1 VVTSIH
7 NLKLKGSVTYAKK
20 EAGTMGFVE
29 TLKSEFSFVKGNYA
43 VMVISWIL
51 VDFAA
56 ELPATYFSL
65 YVLGLG
71 ATETIL
77 GVIGLSQFLALASLQ
92 FPGGYLA
99 DKYGRKWLIST
110 MTFGVT
116 FSFILYAIAPSWPV
130 ILVGVILMS
139 IFNSTYQP
147 ALNAMISDSLPP
159 EKRGMG
165 FSIVTLIASVS
176 TTPSPAV
183 AGLLRANFGLVPG
196 MRIAYGIV
204 VGLFLIAALIRSFFL
219 KETVVSSAKPRLNEI
234 FQSYPTALKES
245 FRVWRKVPKSMFYLF
260 LAFSVVIFGFSA
272 TFLYTVVYA
281 TRVLLIDEVVWAF
294 VTALVPLT
302 TIILAIP
309 VGKLVDKIQ
318 RKIPILVSILIF
330 GLSMW
335 AFVHGDLARV
345 ALSLIL
351 MGIGQVMLN
360 AAFSALQTDL
370 TPKEQRGKVNG
381 FINFA
386 TYIVMASGSLLGGY
400 LYEHVAPQAPFMLAI
415 MTVLPSSLLT
425 LMLVKEPEK
434 REE

>member
-1 VVTSIH
+1 VGLLG
-7 NLKLKGSVTYAKK
+7 NLRH
-20 EAGTMGFVE
+20 
-29 TLKSEFSFVKGNYA
+29 EFSFIRGNYA
-43 VMVISWIL
+43 VMITSWLL
-51 VDFAA
+51 VDFAS

-110 MTFGVT
+110 MTFGVAL
-116 FSFILYAIAPSWPV
+116 SFILYAVAPSWPF

-147 ALNAMISDSLPP
+147 ALNAMISDSLPA

-165 FSIVTLIASVS
+165 FSIVMLIASVS

-183 AGLLRANFGLVPG
+183 AGLLRANFGLIMG

-204 VGLFLIAALIRSFFL
+204 VALFLVAAFFRFFFL
-219 KETVVSSAKPRLNEI
+219 KETVVTASRPSLNEI

-245 FRVWRKVPKSMFYLF
+245 FSVWRKVPKSMLYLF
-260 LAFSVVIFGFSA
+260 SSFSVVTFGFSA
-272 TFLYTVVYA
+272 ISLFTVIYA

-294 VTALVPLT
+294 LIAILPIT
-302 TIILAIP
+302 TIVLALP
-309 VGKLVDKIQ
+309 VGKLVDKIK
-318 RKIPILVSILIF
+318 RKTPILVSILIF
-330 GLSMW
+330 GLTMW
-335 AFVHGDLARV
+335 IFVNGDLTRV
-345 ALSLIL
+345 ALALVL
-351 MGIGQVMLN
+351 LGVAQVMMMTS
-360 AAFSALQTDL
+360 FGALQTDL

-386 TYIVMASGSLLGGY
+386 NYIVMAGGSLIGGY
-400 LYEHVAPQAPFMLAI
+400 MYEHVAPQAPFMLAI
-415 MTVLPSSLLT
+415 ACVLPSFLLT
-425 LMLVKEPEK
+425 LILVNEPER

>member
-1 VVTSIH
+1 LVGNRGKIVGLLG
-7 NLKLKGSVTYAKK
+7 NLRH
-20 EAGTMGFVE
+20 
-29 TLKSEFSFVKGNYA
+29 EFSFIRGNYA
-43 VMVISWIL
+43 VMITSWLL

-110 MTFGVT
+110 MTFGVAL
-116 FSFILYAIAPSWPV
+116 SFILYAVAPSWPF

-139 IFNSTYQP
+139 VCNSTYQP

-165 FSIVTLIASVS
+165 FSIVMLIASIS

-183 AGLLRANFGLVPG
+183 AGVLRANYGLIMG

-204 VGLFLIAALIRSFFL
+204 VALFLIAAFFRLFFL
-219 KETVVSSAKPRLNEI
+219 KETVVTASRPSLNEI
-234 FQSYPTALKES
+234 FQSYPTALNES
-245 FRVWRKVPKSMFYLF
+245 FSVWRKVPKSLLYLF
-260 LAFSVVIFGFSA
+260 FSFCVAIFGFSA
-272 TFLYTVVYA
+272 TSLFTVIFA
-281 TRVLLIDEVVWAF
+281 TKVLLIDEVLWAF
-294 VTALVPLT
+294 LIAILPITAIV
-302 TIILAIP
+302 LALP
-309 VGKLVDKIQ
+309 VGKLVDKIK
-318 RKIPILVSILIF
+318 RKTPILLSILVF
-330 GLSMW
+330 GLAIW
-335 AFVHGDLARV
+335 IFINGDLAGV
-345 ALSLIL
+345 ALALVLLGVAQML
-351 MGIGQVMLN
+351 MMTS
-360 AAFSALQTDL
+360 FSALQTDL

-386 TYIVMASGSLLGGY
+386 NYIVMAAGSFIGGY
-400 LYEHVAPQAPFMLAI
+400 MYEHVAPQAPFMLAI
-415 MTVLPSSLLT
+415 ACVLPSFLLT
-425 LMLVKEPEK
+425 LILVKEPER

>member
-1 VVTSIH
+1 MVTPVH
-7 NLKLKGSVTYAKK
+7 NAKLEESGIIAKK
-20 EAGTMGFVE
+20 ERRTMGTVGN
-29 TLKSEFSFVKGNYA
+29 LKREFSFIKGNYA

-51 VDFAA
+51 VDFAV

-110 MTFGVT
+110 MTFGVA

-165 FSIVTLIASVS
+165 FSIIMLIASAS
-176 TTPSPAV
+176 TTPGPAV
-183 AGLLRANFGLVPG
+183 AGLLNANFGLIPG

-204 VGLFLIAALIRSFFL
+204 VGLFLIAAFIRSIFL
-219 KETVVSSAKPRLNEI
+219 KETVVSSSRPRLKEI

-245 FRVWRKVPKSMFYLF
+245 FRVWRSVPKSLFYLF
-260 LAFSVVIFGFSA
+260 LAFSIAIFGFSA

-281 TRVLLIDEVVWAF
+281 TRVLLIDEVLWAF
-294 VTALVPLT
+294 ITALVPIT

-309 VGKLVDKIQ
+309 VGKLVDKFK
-318 RKIPILVSILIF
+318 RKIPILASILIF

-335 AFVHGDLARV
+335 IFVYGDLMRV
-345 ALSLIL
+345 AISLIL
-351 MGIGQVMLN
+351 LGVGQVMLN
-360 AAFSALQTDL
+360 AAFGALQTDL
-370 TPKEQRGKVNG
+370 TPKEQRGKVSG
-381 FINFA
+381 FVNFA
-386 TYIVMASGSLLGGY
+386 NYIVMASGSLVGGY

-415 MTVLPSSLLT
+415 ISVLPSSLLT
-425 LMLVKEPEK
+425 LILVKEPEK

>member
-1 VVTSIH
+1 MGLLG
-7 NLKLKGSVTYAKK
+7 NLGH
-20 EAGTMGFVE
+20 
-29 TLKSEFSFVKGNYA
+29 EFSFIKGNYA
-43 VMVISWIL
+43 VMITSWIM
-51 VDFAA
+51 VDFAS
-56 ELPATYFSL
+56 ELPATYFGL

-110 MTFGVT
+110 MTFGVAL
-116 FSFILYAIAPSWPV
+116 SFILYAIAPSWPF

-139 IFNSTYQP
+139 ICNSTYQP
-147 ALNAMISDSLPP
+147 ALNAMISDSLPA

-165 FSIVTLIASVS
+165 FSIVMLIASVS

-183 AGLLRANFGLVPG
+183 AALLFANFGLITG

-204 VGLFLIAALIRSFFL
+204 VALFLIAASFRLFFL
-219 KETVVSSAKPRLNEI
+219 KETVVTTSRPHLNEI

-245 FRVWRKVPKSMFYLF
+245 VSVWRKVPKSMLYLF
-260 LAFSVVIFGFSA
+260 LSFSVAIFGFSA
-272 TFLYTVVYA
+272 TSLFTVIYA
-281 TRVLLIDEVVWAF
+281 TRVLLINEVTWGLLIAVLP
-294 VTALVPLT
+294 VT
-302 TIILAIP
+302 TILLALP
-309 VGKLVDKIQ
+309 VGKLVDKIR
-318 RKIPILVSILIF
+318 RKIPILVSTLIF

-335 AFVHGDLARV
+335 IFINGDLIGV
-345 ALSLIL
+345 AFSLIL
-351 MGIGQVMLN
+351 LGVGNVMIN
-360 AAFSALQTDL
+360 ASFGALQTDL
-370 TPKEQRGKVNG
+370 TPKEQRGRVNG

-386 TYIVMASGSLLGGY
+386 NYIVMAGGAFLGGL

-415 MTVLPSSLLT
+415 ACVLPSFLLT
-425 LMLVKEPEK
+425 LILVKEPEK